1 MSAVEQITELLN
13 QKFTEPEFE
22 NFFLVSVETLPNDI
36 IHIFLD
42 KDDGLNLDECAL
54 LSRFVEQKIE
64 ENQWLGESYTLEVS
78 SPGLSRPLLMHRQYR
93 KNVGRELSIELKDTH
108 VGVKGKLTEVKENSI
123 VISYTERVTLEGT
136 KKKKNI
142 DVQQEILL
150 DNIKKALVK
159 PSFK

>member
-13 QKFTEPEFE
+13 QKFAEPEFE
-22 NFFLVSVETLPNDI
+22 KFFLVSVETLPNDI

-93 KNVGRELSIELKDTH
+93 KNVGRELSVELKDTH

-123 VISYTERVTLEGT
+123 VISYTERITLEGS